1 MYARVA
7 VFEGRD
13 MTGADDLIAKVRGQ
27 SDSIPGLQGFL
38 MLIDR
43 DQGTALGITLFPTE
57 QAIDAA
63 EPAFDQMAAAIPE
76 DQRGRRVSVG
86 RYEVLMLEGGT
97 GAKAARLSTLQGPP
111 EQIDAGTRRAIEDV
125 IPRVRELDGFAGVIS
140 LGDRTTGTTK
150 LVTLWTSA
158 DALAASTE
166 AANALRQEAAESAEG
181 TIAAV
186 EQFEVAIVELRA
198 GVTAS

>member
-7 VFEGRD
+7 AFEGRD

-111 EQIDAGTRRAIEDV
+111 EQIDAGTRRAIED
-125 IPRVRELDGFAGVIS
+125 IFPRVRELDGFAGAIS

-150 LVTLWTSA
+150 LVTLWTST

-166 AANALRQEAAESAEG
+166 AANALRREAAESAEG
-181 TIAAV
+181 EIAGV
-186 EQFEVAIVELRA
+186 EQFEVAIAELQA
-198 GVTAS
+198 AVTAR

>member
-7 VFEGRD
+7 AFEGRD

-27 SDSIPGLQGFL
+27 SGSIPGLQGFL

-76 DQRGRRVSVG
+76 DQRGRRVFVG

-97 GAKAARLSTLQGPP
+97 GAKAARLSTLEGPP
-111 EQIDAGTRRAIEDV
+111 EQIDAGTRRAIED
-125 IPRVRELDGFAGVIS
+125 IFPRVRELDGFAGVIS

-150 LVTLWTSA
+150 LVTLWTSV

-186 EQFEVAIVELRA
+186 EQYEVAIVEIQAAVAAR
-198 GVTAS
+198 